1 MNRPFGRYGAEQS
14 WSEWATTTSWLP
26 NAGMA
31 ILPGVGPLYA
41 AKWAYDRS
49 ADALAAG
56 KALRAQV
63 APTSMTPAPTGLTP
77 EATTLLER
85 RLADYQTTPFQEQ
98 NDTTP
103 TWIYGAGGA
112 VLALMGL
119 ATLRAL
125 LAPGGAPT
133 RRRRR

>member
-1 MNRPFGRYGAEQS
+1 MNRPFGRYGAGQS
-14 WSEWATTTSWLP
+14 WSEWAATTSRYPNVGLSFLP
-26 NAGMA
+26 A
-31 ILPGVGPLYA
+31 VGPLYA

-85 RLADYQTTPFQEQ
+85 RLADYQTAPFRET
-98 NDTTP
+98 DETP

-112 VLALMGL
+112 VIALMGL